1 MVKRKLVE
9 HCQVWGKFLGAE
21 FQKPCR
27 DLVWACNFVWLE
39 ALKLLK
45 DTTICDINWTH
56 TGYMTIGQFWLIG
69 RIFFGENGGRL
80 LVEDRAAGQVGKEL
94 FCVNKK
100 SILVTFSVPII
111 SLCEVKT
118 LAFFAVSLPN

>member
-1 MVKRKLVE
+1 M
-9 HCQVWGKFLGAE
+9 
-21 FQKPCR
+21 
-27 DLVWACNFVWLE
+27 
-39 ALKLLK
+39 
-45 DTTICDINWTH
+45 
-56 TGYMTIGQFWLIG
+56 
-69 RIFFGENGGRL
+69 

-94 FCVNKK
+94 FCVNK